1 MDFRRIEVRRALRH
15 AERISDKEEV
25 RKILDALRKY
35 ELKFSLRVRNVG
47 SQLGECSVLSIGE
60 NDAKFWSR
68 LPQKVAMTVRL
79 EDIEALE
86 VEANLDLTDEVDDG
100 GRWARII

>member
-1 MDFRRIEVRRALRH
+1 MDFRRIEVRRVVRH

-25 RKILDALRKY
+25 HKVLSALQKY

-47 SQLGECSVLSIGE
+47 SELGDCSILSVSDK
-60 NDAKFWSR
+60 DAKICARF
-68 LPQKVAMTVRL
+68 PQKVSMTVKMD
-79 EDIEALE
+79 DIEALE
-86 VEANLDLTDEVDDG
+86 VEANLDLTDESDDG